1 MADGFRA
8 YAGEPSGSTALV
20 QDAAAGNTTLYSESI
35 TQKSEAMA
43 TEIPILP
50 SDDSPGQMPA
60 ADEEPSPADPETKAD
75 VEPSPAD
82 PKTETDAVPSP
93 ADPKT
98 ETDAV
103 PSPADPET
111 ETDAVPSFAD
121 PETEADA
128 VPSFADPETEA
139 DAEPSSADPKAETDT
154 ESSPAGSETTPMAI
168 EESCIPTPDEAPMF
182 DAAIEYYSHG
192 YYIVKGSFTE
202 FLPDTVL
209 VRPLYSLDG
218 ENWQACGR
226 DWDLS
231 GFNAEEEAG
240 LTHLYNQ
247 ICLYNSDE
255 PFKSYLAGELDS
267 FYLKLQITR
276 ENGESYETQSAVI
289 ERGAPQPVSEE
300 FSLIAAFTSSMRV
313 YEMSSRSVYGRYQIT
328 INENTSPEEAA
339 AFLPDTI
346 PIQIGLY
353 HGIDFVADGII
364 DCPVTW
370 KPLSFSGLTA
380 GESITIQ
387 DAAEEIIIPADT
399 LFRTPMG
406 VFQLDEPLGLN
417 HDTMTDEIRLVLNVV
432 SEKENPTGALTAEN
446 NGLEL
451 TFDFKPTGAS
461 SIRAYTLSIGDTE
474 WTELP
479 ALSLLETINA
489 QPSTANSSYA
499 LVITNDQEPYR
510 SYLAA
515 KAAGMEPSPFLIGLK
530 IEGGVYDG
538 RQLILSW
545 PGSYDPPLQL
555 PVMGGSGGN
564 EGNAGADN
572 KSDST
577 EEGQRPELPQQME
590 EKSQAESEDLHP
602 ETKTEN
608 TQAEPAQ
615 DPEEKTGAS
624 DQRQDPAGNVRE
636 PLTAPAQKSEENA
649 MKLQTGRTQAPGS
662 GAAEPTSSP
671 AQTPETQKTN
681 QPLDSQALNSL
692 PDRSREQVS
701 DEMIPSEPS
710 SAAVQA
716 AADPSDVSIQENS
729 GSQKT
734 GGTPL
739 LPAAASAA
747 VICAAA
753 AFHKAAALRKIRSV
767 LHGLFL
773 TK

>member
-75 VEPSPAD
+75 VEPSP
-82 PKTETDAVPSP
+82 
-93 ADPKT
+93 
-98 ETDAV
+98 
-103 PSPADPET
+103 
-111 ETDAVPSFAD
+111 
-121 PETEADA
+121 
-128 VPSFADPETEA
+128 
-139 DAEPSSADPKAETDT
+139 ADPKAETDT

-446 NGLEL
+446 GRS
-451 TFDFKPTGAS
+451 FPRF
-461 SIRAYTLSIGDTE
+461 RF
-474 WTELP
+474 WRR
-479 ALSLLETINA
+479 
-489 QPSTANSSYA
+489 ST
-499 LVITNDQEPYR
+499 
-510 SYLAA
+510 
-515 KAAGMEPSPFLIGLK
+515 
-530 IEGGVYDG
+530 
-538 RQLILSW
+538 
-545 PGSYDPPLQL
+545 
-555 PVMGGSGGN
+555 
-564 EGNAGADN
+564 
-572 KSDST
+572 
-577 EEGQRPELPQQME
+577 
-590 EKSQAESEDLHP
+590 H
-602 ETKTEN
+602 
-608 TQAEPAQ
+608 
-615 DPEEKTGAS
+615 
-624 DQRQDPAGNVRE
+624 
-636 PLTAPAQKSEENA
+636 
-649 MKLQTGRTQAPGS
+649 
-662 GAAEPTSSP
+662 
-671 AQTPETQKTN
+671 
-681 QPLDSQALNSL
+681 SL
-692 PDRSREQVS
+692 PPRTAAMRS
-701 DEMIPSEPS
+701 
-710 SAAVQA
+710 
-716 AADPSDVSIQENS
+716 
-729 GSQKT
+729 
-734 GGTPL
+734 
-739 LPAAASAA
+739 
-747 VICAAA
+747 
-753 AFHKAAALRKIRSV
+753 
-767 LHGLFL
+767 
-773 TK
+773 